1 MIVDKE
7 IKKIKIM
14 RKIGVGKE
22 KIINIEKGMKKG
34 GMVEKKEEEENLRK
48 GKRSNNI
55 GEINWKMKRI

>member
-1 MIVDKE
+1 MIVDEE